1 MKIPMMRFV
10 VVFVLCAMLMV
21 PASWAALSPMPKIV
35 AMKPAELEALTVPY
49 TLSFPD
55 QDKYLNLTMRLPKSW
70 VARPAGSLKN
80 LNSID
85 RLYGELAWYD
95 APGEGKTRPFITFR
109 SIALDFEITAKS
121 WLIQHIFENAYTLRS
136 LNERSM
142 TDVEAVYVTYD
153 KLVTYI
159 TWARAVQVGPRI
171 ILIEYALPSALIKTQ
186 QDLQTYVM
194 NSINPSKSTDQGRVE
209 ALKAFAFLDVAT
221 FQYPESWNLYRK
233 IINSPNYFRV
243 ALFNASENQS
253 PTVQIN
259 VQALRIGGSV
269 PLDTIEEEEQKFTKV
284 YQILLRNRL
293 PAPNFV
299 PDSARA
305 QNVRTMVYEVS
316 ARPAPNEVDQIE
328 KKAINREYWVT
339 RFDRNGTAYAVS
351 MLLPAR
357 KNIYM
362 DWARGTRAYQ
372 YIIETMAGNLIG
384 MAADVEKGRKVN
396 DTAIPFLE

>member
-1 MKIPMMRFV
+1 MKMTVMRFV
-10 VVFVLCAMLMV
+10 FALLLMLAATM
-21 PASWAALSPMPKIV
+21 PSWAALTPMPKIV
-35 AMKPAELEALTVPY
+35 NAKPKDLEVATIPF
-49 TLSFPD
+49 TLNFPD
-55 QDKYLNLTMRLPKSW
+55 QDKYLNLSMRLPKNW
-70 VARPAGSLKN
+70 VARPQNSMKN

-95 APGEGKTRPFITFR
+95 APGEGKTRPYITFR
-109 SIALDFEITAKS
+109 SISLDYEITAKS

-136 LNERSM
+136 LNEKSM
-142 TDVEAVYVTYD
+142 KDVEAVYITYD
-153 KLVTYI
+153 KLNTFM

-171 ILIEYALPSALIKTQ
+171 ILIEYRLPSGLIKTQ

-194 NSINPSKSTDQGRVE
+194 TSLDFKKSSDPGRVE
-209 ALKAFAFLDVAT
+209 ELKAFAFLDVAT
-221 FQYPESWNLYRK
+221 FQYPASWSLYRK

-259 VQALRIGGSV
+259 IQALRIGGTV
-269 PLDTIEEEEQKFTKV
+269 PLDTIEDEEEKFTKV

-299 PDSARA
+299 PDEAGA
-305 QNVRTMVYEVS
+305 QNIRSMVYEVS

-328 KKAINREYWVT
+328 KKAVNREYWVT

-372 YIIETMAGNLIG
+372 YIIETLSGNLIG
-384 MAADVEKGRKVN
+384 MAADVEKSKKLN